1 MSWAAEDA
9 KVDIREAA
17 LADDSIVVGGSECC
31 LLRRQDRAGLIKG
44 NIAIYNKMHERFVYP
59 FEAEFIEL
67 KDMSITGDALSA
79 THLNDAAALSY
90 VIELVTERFQQYNLS
105 NLFSKFPVLDMAIIS
120 TREWTSTFIDL
131 LSRDQFNPILNQVI
145 KSSPSIM
152 SWAIKT
158 FTIKIGEAAA
168 LADDVVIDV
177 GGNECLLKRAAFQGD
192 PITLVLIIKH
202 LSGLRSRA
210 AKQLYEHVAKIN
222 INKEI
227 VDIVGIFTISI
238 CEDFNAVFKA
248 PLTQHELGD
257 PAFTYQR
264 VFNISN
270 NLYYKHQDKWVSAE
284 NNQRGFLD
292 SNSDIHCH
300 NCGGEG
306 HIQRDCA
313 KPHKQAGGDLGPAW
327 FKPLVPTLLGIRTAT
342 CAFAMIPCMTLELVY
357 PYLSTCCSSNVVVLP
372 LISNM

>member
-1 MSWAAEDA
+1 MTVRW
-9 KVDIREAA
+9 IR
-17 LADDSIVVGGSECC
+17 
-31 LLRRQDRAGLIKG
+31 Q
-44 NIAIYNKMHERFVYP
+44 
-59 FEAEFIEL
+59 FIE
-67 KDMSITGDALSA
+67 DDEEWNRDLS
-79 THLNDAAALSY
+79 
-90 VIELVTERFQQYNLS
+90 
-105 NLFSKFPVLDMAIIS
+105 
-120 TREWTSTFIDL
+120 W
-131 LSRDQFNPILNQVI
+131 SRDILFKTCTAELKETIMREEQAFSVQD
-145 KSSPSIM
+145 KS
-152 SWAIKT
+152 
-158 FTIKIGEAAA
+158 
-168 LADDVVIDV
+168 
-177 GGNECLLKRAAFQGD
+177 FQGD

-222 INKEI
+222 INKAI

-238 CEDFNAVFKA
+238 CEDFNTVFKA
-248 PLTQHELGD
+248 PLTQLELGD

-327 FKPLVPTLLGIRTAT
+327 FKSLVPTLLGIRTVT
-342 CAFAMIPCMTLELVY
+342 CTFAMIPCMTLELE
-357 PYLSTCCSSNVVVLP
+357 
-372 LISNM
+372 I